1 MELSICSH
9 LSTIESL
16 TAEIN
21 SLSDRIACEEE
32 QHREALAGKEQEHV
46 LKLSKLDERIRR
58 VLATKGEA
66 MQMQPYLSS
75 SMIIIYSSPLI
86 YGHHHHLYYH
96 HHHLYS

>member
-1 MELSICSH
+1 M
-9 LSTIESL
+9 
-16 TAEIN
+16 AEIN

-66 MQMQPYLSS
+66 M
-75 SMIIIYSSPLI
+75 
-86 YGHHHHLYYH
+86 
-96 HHHLYS
+96 